1 MLNRS
6 HISALVALTAA
17 VWMVALFVRGT
28 PLTTDLLLPFGAAVS
43 TLVTATLLFDKYA
56 WRWPWLQAFLSKRPD
71 LQGTWRA
78 RLVSN
83 FVVPESGA
91 TIAPIMGYIVIR
103 QTFSTLS
110 VRLYTDKGSSFLVAH
125 AIEMIDG
132 DRFRITAVY
141 QNVPRLDL
149 RGNGSE
155 IHHGTFIIEAQGL
168 RPTVMDGHYWTDRNT
183 RGTLTLTDRICTLA
197 SDLASAAQLFQSQH

>member
-6 HISALVALTAA
+6 HISVLVALTVV
-17 VWMVALFVRGT
+17 VWVMTLVVRGT
-28 PLTTDLLLPFGAAVS
+28 PLTLDLLLPFGAAVS
-43 TLVTATLLFDKYA
+43 TLVAATLLFDKYA
-56 WRWPWLQAFLSKRPD
+56 WRWPWLQTLLSKRPD

-83 FVVPESGA
+83 FVVPETGA

-103 QTFSTLS
+103 QTFSRLS
-110 VRLYTDKGSSFLVAH
+110 ARLYTDKGSSSLVAH

-155 IHHGTFIIEAQGL
+155 IHHGTFIIEAQGFL
-168 RPTVMDGHYWTDRNT
+168 PTVMDGHYWTDRNT
-183 RGTLTLTDRICTLA
+183 RGTLTLADRTSSLA
-197 SDLASAAQLFQSQH
+197 SDLTSAALLFPSLH